1 MTGPAIVVRADDP
14 LPPYEQIRRQIAGVI
29 ASGRLQPG
37 DRLPPLRQLARDL
50 DVAVG
55 TVGRAYRDLEAQ
67 GWVESRRGR
76 GTHVLTPPTA
86 TVAPPTEDL
95 HRLARDYLAAAMEL
109 GFTRQQAID
118 AVHR

>member
-29 ASGRLQPG
+29 ASGGLKAG

-50 DVAVG
+50 DVAIG
-55 TVGRAYRDLEAQ
+55 TVARAYRDLETQ

-76 GTHVLTPPTA
+76 GTHVLTPPIT
-86 TVAPPTEDL
+86 TAPPIESL
-95 HRLARDYLAAAMEL
+95 ERLARDYVAAAMEL
-109 GFTRQQAID
+109 GFTHQQAID
-118 AVHR
+118 ALPR